1 MTKKIGLALG
11 AGSARGLSH
20 IGVLRAFEDAG
31 IKPAFVAGTSI
42 GSMMGAA
49 YCSGNLDKMESFMRS
64 MTMRK
69 MLAYCD
75 FMLPRQAL
83 MEGEKIMNLIHELI
97 PVSDFQDLETP
108 FKAIACDIHTGE
120 QVVLDKGNLHT
131 AVRSSISLPGIFLPV
146 YNNDRWLVDG
156 GLVNPV
162 PVSVVR
168 DFDVDM
174 VIAVDLNSEVMDAN
188 GHKKDRK
195 SKKQLKIER
204 SKLLKEK
211 AEARKKIETSSKSI
225 DETFELTETEKKE
238 ENWITEA
245 LGARYREMER
255 SFKDTVNKWM
265 DDDKKAKPEGPSIFD
280 ALAFSIDIMS
290 VQITK
295 RNFELSPADHVIT
308 PEVGHLGLFDY
319 SEAEPTIDDGYEKA
333 ERLIKEL
340 GLKG

>member
-1 MTKKIGLALG
+1 MAKKIGLALG

-31 IKPAFVAGTSI
+31 IRPSFIAGTSI

-49 YCSGNLDKMESFMRS
+49 YCAGNLDKMESFMRS

-83 MEGEKIMNLIHELI
+83 MEGDKIMGLIQEI
-97 PVSDFQDLETP
+97 VPISDFTELEIP
-108 FKAIACDIHTGE
+108 FKAVACDIHTGE
-120 QVVLDKGNLHT
+120 QIILDTGNVHS
-131 AVRSSISLPGIFLPV
+131 AVRASISLPGIFLPV
-146 YNNDRWLVDG
+146 YNNGRWLVDG

-168 DFDVDM
+168 ESDVDM
-174 VIAVDLNSEVMDAN
+174 VIAVDLNSEVLDAN

-195 SKKQLKIER
+195 SKKQLKSDR
-204 SKLLKEK
+204 ARLLKEK
-211 AEARKKIETSSKSI
+211 SEARKQAVI
-225 DETFELTETEKKE
+225 DQVEVTEKEKKE

-245 LGARYREMER
+245 LGSRYREMER

-290 VQITK
+290 VQITR
-295 RNFELSPADHVIT
+295 RNFDLNPADHVIE

-319 SEAEPTIDDGYEKA
+319 DEAEPTIDDGYEKA
-333 ERLIKEL
+333 EQLIKKL
-340 GLKG
+340 GLRG